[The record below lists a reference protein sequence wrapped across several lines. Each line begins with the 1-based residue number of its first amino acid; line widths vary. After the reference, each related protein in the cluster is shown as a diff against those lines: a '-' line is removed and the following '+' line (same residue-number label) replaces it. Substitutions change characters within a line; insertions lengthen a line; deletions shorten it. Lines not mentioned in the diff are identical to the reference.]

1 MILEYNIESEC
12 PDATCWYDITFEVTW
27 SLIDNSF
34 DHEFGR
40 QIEFGY
46 DIEETTITSFYAYDD
61 EGEIVDEFN
70 ITEVKN
76 KDYTKDKVYKRHIK
90 VIKQLVDDASRE
102 LEPPEIHGGD

>member
-1 MILEYNIESEC
+1 
-12 PDATCWYDITFEVTW
+12 
-27 SLIDNSF
+27 
-34 DHEFGR
+34 
-40 QIEFGY
+40 
-46 DIEETTITSFYAYDD
+46 
-61 EGEIVDEFN
+61 VDEFN